1 MAKVD
6 VIGHDF
12 GFLFTREFSRVPNIG
27 ESISVSCPAGN
38 CNVYQVNDVCWSV
51 NKLEGAA
58 DAVVT
63 INTASADE
71 WIALIMAE
79 NSQVKK

>member
-12 GFLFTREFSRVPNIG
+12 GFLFTREFSRVPIVG
-27 ESISVSCPAGN
+27 ESISVSCEAGN
-38 CNVYQVNDVCWSV
+38 CNLYQVNDVCWSV
-51 NKLEGAA
+51 NKLDGEAG
-58 DAVVT
+58 VVIT

-79 NSQVKK
+79 NRQVKK